1 MENYSDIIKSLESTN
16 SRLDKE
22 EILRE
27 SMNKKLDNFFQGIK
41 LALDPMITFGI
52 KKIPESSYDGEGLS
66 WEEFLETANK
76 LSSRQLTGNEAKE
89 TVNNMSK
96 KCKMDE
102 WNFFYRR
109 VLSKDLKCGVS
120 QKTVNKVARNFPEY
134 SVPVF
139 SCQLANDAANHES
152 KMRGKKQVEV
162 KLDGVR
168 VIVIIEKSGVKMFS
182 RNGKQFHNFKT
193 IVSEI
198 EKCLAKKPDQQPFV
212 LDGEVISSSFQ
223 DLMKQVHRK
232 SNVELEDAVLHVFDA
247 LPLSEF
253 KKGYWGIPQK
263 VRSIVLQEW
272 LEENDD
278 VLEHVKGLD
287 WEEIDLD
294 TQEGQ
299 DRLSDFNKM
308 AIEGGYEG
316 IMVKDVDG
324 SYECNRSS
332 SWLKIKPFIEVSLS
346 IVDLEEGTGRNKG
359 KLGALICQGTD
370 DGKEISVNVGSG
382 LTDKDREDFWNARDT
397 LIGKIVEVRAD
408 SVSQNQD
415 GTHSLRFPR
424 FKTFRGFNVGEK
436 L

>member
-27 SMNKKLDNFFQGIK
+27 SMSQQLDNFFEGVK

-52 KKIPESSYDGEGLS
+52 KKIPESVSDGEGLS
-66 WEEFLETANK
+66 WEEFLETADK
-76 LSSRQLTGNEAKE
+76 LSSRQLTGNDAKDSVKSLSE
-89 TVNNMSK
+89 

-102 WNFFYRR
+102 WNYFYRR
-109 VLSKDLKCGVS
+109 ILIKDLKCGVS
-120 QKTVNKVARNFPEY
+120 EKTVNKVAKKYPQY

-198 EKCLAKKPDQQPFV
+198 EKCFAKDPNQQPFV
-212 LDGEVISSSFQ
+212 LDGEVMSSSFQ

-263 VRSIVLQEW
+263 VRSIVLKEW

-359 KLGALICQGTD
+359 KLGALICQGVD
-370 DGKEISVNVGSG
+370 DGKEINVNVGSG
-382 LTDKDREDFWNARDT
+382 LTDKDREDFWHARDT

-415 GTHSLRFPR
+415 GTYSLRFPR

>member
-27 SMNKKLDNFFQGIK
+27 SMNQKLDNFFQGIK

-66 WEEFLETANK
+66 WEEFLEIANK

-89 TVNNMSK
+89 TVNDMSK

-134 SVPVF
+134 SIPVF

-212 LDGEVISSSFQ
+212 LDGEVMSSSFQ

-263 VRSIVLQEW
+263 GRSIVLQEW
-272 LEENDD
+272 LEENED

-299 DRLSDFNKM
+299 DRLSEVNKM
-308 AIEGGYEG
+308 AVEGGYEG
-316 IMVKDVDG
+316 IMV
-324 SYECNRSS
+324 
-332 SWLKIKPFIEVSLS
+332 
-346 IVDLEEGTGRNKG
+346 
-359 KLGALICQGTD
+359 
-370 DGKEISVNVGSG
+370 
-382 LTDKDREDFWNARDT
+382 
-397 LIGKIVEVRAD
+397 
-408 SVSQNQD
+408 
-415 GTHSLRFPR
+415 
-424 FKTFRGFNVGEK
+424 
-436 L
+436 

>member
-1 MENYSDIIKSLESTN
+1 ML
-16 SRLDKE
+16 
-22 EILRE
+22 
-27 SMNKKLDNFFQGIK
+27 
-41 LALDPMITFGI
+41 
-52 KKIPESSYDGEGLS
+52 
-66 WEEFLETANK
+66 WEEFLETADK

-89 TVNNMSK
+89 TVNAMSK

-134 SVPVF
+134 SIPVF

-212 LDGEVISSSFQ
+212 LDGEVMSSSFQ

-247 LPLSEF
+247 LPLREF

-263 VRSIVLQEW
+263 VRSIVLKEW

-299 DRLSDFNKM
+299 DRLSEFNKM
-308 AIEGGYEG
+308 AVEGGYEG
-316 IMVKDVDG
+316 NG
-324 SYECNRSS
+324 
-332 SWLKIKPFIEVSLS
+332 
-346 IVDLEEGTGRNKG
+346 
-359 KLGALICQGTD
+359 
-370 DGKEISVNVGSG
+370 
-382 LTDKDREDFWNARDT
+382 
-397 LIGKIVEVRAD
+397 
-408 SVSQNQD
+408 
-415 GTHSLRFPR
+415 
-424 FKTFRGFNVGEK
+424 
-436 L
+436 

>member
-27 SMNKKLDNFFQGIK
+27 SMSQQLDNFFEGVK

-52 KKIPESSYDGEGLS
+52 KKIPESVSDGEGLS
-66 WEEFLETANK
+66 WEEFLETADK
-76 LSSRQLTGNEAKE
+76 LSSRQLTGNDAKDSVKSLSE
-89 TVNNMSK
+89 

-102 WNFFYRR
+102 WNYFYRR
-109 VLSKDLKCGVS
+109 ILIKDLKCGVS
-120 QKTVNKVARNFPEY
+120 EKTVNKVAKKYPQY

-193 IVSEI
+193 IISEI

-212 LDGEVISSSFQ
+212 LDGEVMSSSFQ

-263 VRSIVLQEW
+263 VRSIVLKEW

-359 KLGALICQGTD
+359 KLGALICQGVD
-370 DGKEISVNVGSG
+370 DGKEINVNVGSG
-382 LTDKDREDFWNARDT
+382 LTDKDREDFWHARDT

-415 GTHSLRFPR
+415 GTYSLRFPR